1 MAKVFLV
8 PRVERSSSPQV
19 KLIIF
24 HMKDL
29 WPFCTKAW
37 SKFCRHYEVR
47 GWILVPGK
55 IFIWFIW
62 LSCRQDECPPRGRPP
77 AWPLPLS
84 RPAVWQGA
92 EILKYFLQKFL
103 FVKCNLDQQCG
114 YKVCKCPGQKCGKVP
129 KCQNCFFFNKS
140 NLGNATKVLK
150 FKKQGQQGVETIW
163 TKLVMQMMIDTF
175 DTFPAALIQKYLNL
189 AFDFV
194 DFCLS
199 TFHIFICWHLCSQV
213 FSSKNKQT
221 SHYSK

>member
-1 MAKVFLV
+1 MDCHLCGTQGRYHHNFGTTQARCNHHITQARWMRTTWTSTSLATSPV
-8 PRVERSSSPQV
+8 PASSAARCRNCFDYSFYIKFV
-19 KLIIF
+19 KC
-24 HMKDL
+24 MS
-29 WPFCTKAW
+29 W
-37 SKFCRHYEVR
+37 S
-47 GWILVPGK
+47 
-55 IFIWFIW
+55 
-62 LSCRQDECPPRGRPP
+62 
-77 AWPLPLS
+77 
-84 RPAVWQGA
+84 AVWQGA

-199 TFHIFICWHLCSQV
+199 TLHIFICWHLCSQV